1 MITGFNTDVK
11 CGDKVFHVQTE
22 DKGSGNPLIESL
34 IYVKGAILDAY
45 RTSYEDFLSSQTF
58 SESTLQKILEF
69 QHRQIVTCIKK
80 GKFKKGMALKAFSEG
95 QFVFDLTGSKGTIPI
110 KIGATAEAPDA
121 HAIPSV
127 ECDKPCAAGTPPVSR
142 EVTKPRDLF
151 PNYEAGSDLPVN
163 PPYPRP
169 NRIELAIDVSEATDL
184 LADRGIE
191 ICVEGSK
198 EFVGGSHVDLGLF
211 VQSRGGR
218 LRLENVQVIVKIIG
232 TTFSPRLYA
241 GKTDKSGALRMNFNL
256 PAYSAGSAALIIQAS
271 TPLGN
276 DEIKYLI
283 KRK

>member
-1 MITGFNTDVK
+1 
-11 CGDKVFHVQTE
+11 
-22 DKGSGNPLIESL
+22 
-34 IYVKGAILDAY
+34 
-45 RTSYEDFLSSQTF
+45 
-58 SESTLQKILEF
+58 
-69 QHRQIVTCIKK
+69 
-80 GKFKKGMALKAFSEG
+80 
-95 QFVFDLTGSKGTIPI
+95 
-110 KIGATAEAPDA
+110 
-121 HAIPSV
+121 
-127 ECDKPCAAGTPPVSR
+127 
-142 EVTKPRDLF
+142 
-151 PNYEAGSDLPVN
+151 
-163 PPYPRP
+163 
-169 NRIELAIDVSEATDL
+169 